1 MLCEGIWTASSDL
14 TALKT
19 NSKVLRVTVEAG
31 IIHFWSGLLHFL
43 GVAGN
48 SGSCYN
54 STLECLTLL
63 LTTSEV
69 LRVTVEVASLDLW
82 GHEFNFGEPDVIF
95 NHF

>member
-31 IIHFWSGLLHFL
+31 IIHFWSGLLHFI

-54 STLECLTLL
+54 STLECSTGL

-82 GHEFNFGEPDVIF
+82 GHVLRLT
-95 NHF
+95 